1 MIRGAIGA
9 TLAHHPMSTPHLS
22 AKPGDIA
29 DIVLL
34 PGDPLRAKLIAE
46 RFFEDAVCHNE
57 VRGMLGFTG
66 TYRGRRV
73 SVQGTGMGLPS
84 IGIYAHELVTVYGA
98 KTLIR
103 VGTCGALQPH
113 LGLRELVLAQS
124 ASTDSSLISTR
135 FRGMAFAPTADFDL
149 LRRAWQSATARGFTV
164 HVGNVLST
172 DTFYD
177 VDAPDSW
184 TLWARYG
191 VLAAEMEAAGL
202 YTLAARHGVRA
213 LAALMVSDS
222 LVSHQSLSPADRQ
235 SGFVEMVTAAL
246 DAAVGD

>member
-1 MIRGAIGA
+1 M
-9 TLAHHPMSTPHLS
+9 TTPHLA

-46 RFFEDAVCHNE
+46 RFFESPRCYNE
-57 VRGMLGFTG
+57 VRGMYGYTG
-66 TYRGRRV
+66 TYKGRRV
-73 SVQGTGMGLPS
+73 SVQGTGMGIPS
-84 IGIYAHELVTVYGA
+84 ISIYAHELMTVFGA

-103 VGTCGALQPH
+103 VGTCGAIQPH

-124 ASTDSSLISTR
+124 ASTDSSMISTR
-135 FRGMAFAPTADFDL
+135 FKGMAFAPTADFDL
-149 LRRAWQSATARGFTV
+149 LRRAWQSATARNFTV

-177 VDAPDSW
+177 EDPESW
-184 TLWARYG
+184 KLWARYG
-191 VLAAEMEAAGL
+191 VLVAEMEAAGL
-202 YTLAARHGVRA
+202 YTLASRHGARA
-213 LAALMVSDS
+213 LAVLMVSDS
-222 LVSHQSLSPADRQ
+222 LVTHQSISPADRQ

-246 DAAVGD
+246 DAAVAE